1 MPIRVTCQCGASL
14 NIPDAMAGKSAKCPK
29 CGKPLTIP
37 QLNASGG
44 SPKTPSN
51 KTSTSSPPSDL
62 ARSGPTT
69 KPAGL
74 AAVPGAAV
82 PGALEQLFADAGLD
96 KQPAQKCPNCK
107 TEITPGAALCV
118 ACGLNLTTGE
128 TLKGFKIAGE
138 EEDEGPKFKD
148 YRLTRAAR
156 SIKKEKNEE
165 MELRFVGAPWWVY
178 LAIVFGLITITVFGV
193 IYVDGLG
200 GEEGASSK
208 ASIKSFEGRVQRQ
221 PPQRLLIIVS
231 FLVSSM
237 VVMMATIAIQV
248 KAFQR
253 NVKSG
258 FLTFIPGYAHY
269 YSIAARKHLRSTTK
283 ILWIWTIVMIVFS
296 VLLFISKGYKVF
308 FG

>member
-1 MPIRVTCQCGASL
+1 MPIRVTCQCGVNL
-14 NIPDAMAGKSAKCPK
+14 NIPDAMAGKSAKSPK
-29 CGKPLTIP
+29 CGKSITIP
-37 QLNASGG
+37 RLNVSGG

-51 KTSTSSPPSDL
+51 QSPSSKTSTLTTPSTQ
-62 ARSGPTT
+62 ASNSPTT
-69 KPAGL
+69 KPAGP
-74 AAVPGAAV
+74 A
-82 PGALEQLFADAGLD
+82 GALEQLFVDAGLD
-96 KQPAQKCPNCK
+96 KQPAQKCPSCK
-107 TEITPGAALCV
+107 TEIVPGAALCV

-128 TLKGFKIAGE
+128 TLKGFKIVGE

-156 SIKKEKNEE
+156 AIKKEETEE
-165 MELRFVGAPWWVY
+165 IELRFIGAPWWVY
-178 LAIVFGLITITVFGV
+178 LAIVLGLITITVFGV

-200 GEEGASSK
+200 GEEGASNQ

-231 FLVSSM
+231 FLVSTM

-253 NVKSG
+253 STKSG
-258 FLTFIPGYAHY
+258 FLTFIPGYVHY

-283 ILWIWTIVMIVFS
+283 ILWIWTILMIVFS
-296 VLLFISKGYKVF
+296 VLLFTSKGYKVF